1 MNFTVNHVTFPALL
15 LGDVPKPTN
24 ATSQTSSRFLIP
36 STDKSKA
43 SGPFLNRQ
51 WQEIYWRGHRWGPFS
66 AILSGVTF
74 LVAAYFAVA
83 GSKQQYLYGTAAV
96 AAASVVPWTLV
107 VMAAG
112 NRELHLR
119 GDAQCSAV
127 TPEELKE
134 IEGKEGDIE
143 GLVSDWLFFNEV
155 RAFLALTATA
165 LGIAASLQ
173 SA

>member
-1 MNFTVNHVTFPALL
+1 MVCLFVDHP
-15 LGDVPKPTN
+15 G
-24 ATSQTSSRFLIP
+24 
-36 STDKSKA
+36 
-43 SGPFLNRQ
+43 
-51 WQEIYWRGHRWGPFS
+51 GHRWGPFS

-74 LVAAYFAVA
+74 LVAAYFAAA

-127 TPEELKE
+127 TPKELKE
-134 IEGKEGDIE
+134 MEGKEGDIE
-143 GLVSDWLFFNEV
+143 GLVSD
-155 RAFLALTATA
+155 
-165 LGIAASLQ
+165 
-173 SA
+173 